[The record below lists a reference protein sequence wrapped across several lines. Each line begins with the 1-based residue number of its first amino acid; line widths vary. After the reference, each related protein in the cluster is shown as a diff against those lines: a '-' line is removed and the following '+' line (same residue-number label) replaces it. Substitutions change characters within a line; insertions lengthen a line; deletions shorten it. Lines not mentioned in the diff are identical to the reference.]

1 MPTACY
7 CHAVG
12 TLQVKNLPE
21 ELHAA
26 LAARAKSEG
35 VTMSEFV
42 KRTLHKELSRPSM
55 AEWVERRRAHAGP
68 LRHIDTLAALD
79 AAREEYDPDERFPPR

>member
-1 MPTACY
+1 MLIACY
-7 CHAVG
+7 GHAVS

-42 KRTLHKELSRPSM
+42 TRTLRKELSRPTM

-68 LRHIDTLAALD
+68 LRDIDTLAALD
-79 AAREEYDPDERFPPR
+79 AARDDYDPDERFPPR